1 MSWKSGSMKFAA
13 LYSGGKDSTYS
24 IFLAEKA
31 GHRVEVLLTFVPQ
44 SVESYLFHYP
54 NIHLTPL
61 QAKAMGKK
69 HRIYP
74 IAERPEEEV
83 LDKALGEIRD
93 EVEGLVVGVVA
104 SSYQKKRVNELAAK
118 HGLTLLTPLWAADP
132 ENLLLSLLR
141 EKFTVMVVAVAA
153 EGLGEE
159 WLGKILDYESVEKL
173 FELKKKYGV
182 NPVGEGGELETFVLD
197 CPLFHKKIVPVQHEK
212 IWKGSHGY
220 LSITKAILAEKTPN
234 P

>member
-1 MSWKSGSMKFAA
+1 MKLAA
-13 LYSGGKDSTYS
+13 LFSGGKDSTYS
-24 IFLAEKA
+24 ILLAEKA
-31 GHRVEVLLTFVPQ
+31 GHRVEILLTFVPQ
-44 SVESYLFHYP
+44 SADSYLFHYP

-61 QAKAMGKK
+61 QAEAMQKK

-83 LDKALGEIRD
+83 LDKALSEIRD

-104 SSYQKKRVNELAAK
+104 SSFQKKRVADLAAK
-118 HGLTLLTPLWAADP
+118 HGLSLLTPLWAANP
-132 ENLLLSLLR
+132 ENLLRSLLQ

-159 WLGKILDYESVEKL
+159 WLGKILDNESVEQL

-182 NPVGEGGELETFVLD
+182 NPVGEGGEIETFVLD
-197 CPLFHKKIVPVQHEK
+197 CPLFRKKIIPVQLEK
-212 IWKGSHGY
+212 NWKGSHGY
-220 LSITKAILAEKTPN
+220 LSITKAVLAEKAAKS
-234 P
+234 